1 MPEDGDDVG
10 DIVLSMP
17 REPLEEELV
26 GDDVGDIVSMPR
38 EPSTADG
45 AMVGMPREPSVG
57 EGGGGTL
64 GAPQRMHE
72 LQDAS
77 PSQMEVQSSVHMR
90 HLFRRGRDRGR
101 DGGTEGEGEVEV
113 ERVSREKKRE
123 GG

>member
-1 MPEDGDDVG
+1 
-10 DIVLSMP
+10 MP
-17 REPLEEELV
+17 REPLDEELV

-45 AMVGMPREPSVG
+45 AMVGEPDMMGIPREPSVG

-64 GAPQRMHE
+64 GAPHRMHE

-90 HLFRRGRDRGR
+90 HLFRRGRGRER
-101 DGGTEGEGEVEV
+101 DGETEREGE
-113 ERVSREKKRE
+113 
-123 GG
+123 